1 MWGVEIFVGEFLQK
15 PEVRTWVFCGAG
27 QLACAAV
34 ESLMVTVVKAVAK
47 GGQDC
52 VDGRLSCPL
61 AVHEPRALCDRDRG
75 VLLLRNRVRSG
86 QRLPRLPRSQAARR
100 FHTRMPRPWAF
111 AGASCLFADDAL
123 T

>member
-1 MWGVEIFVGEFLQK
+1 MEIFVGEFPQK

-61 AVHEPRALCDRDRG
+61 AVHEPRALSDRDRG
-75 VLLLRNRVRSG
+75 VAAAEEPGPQWPASPTVAAEPGGPAVSHEDAPSVGLCG
-86 QRLPRLPRSQAARR
+86 GILPLCR
-100 FHTRMPRPWAF
+100 
-111 AGASCLFADDAL
+111 
-123 T
+123 